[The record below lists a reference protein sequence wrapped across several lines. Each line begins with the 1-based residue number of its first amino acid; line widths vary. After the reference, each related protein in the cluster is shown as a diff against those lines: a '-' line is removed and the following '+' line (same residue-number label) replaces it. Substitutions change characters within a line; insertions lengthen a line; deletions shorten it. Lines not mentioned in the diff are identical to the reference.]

1 MVTTSSLETLLTSMT
16 KLLVFPPCLCSFSG
30 FSVSSELDPGPS
42 SYTFRGHYL
51 HRCASNTQISCSSLP
66 SLRTRNTT
74 SIHHGGLGIGG
85 LMSTSHP
92 IQIRQNPSSSFTWRS
107 GPGRRKEARLD
118 PSSAMGVGGWK
129 GGPAVGN
136 NTSSLVVE
144 SSLHI
149 TTVLRPQWHSLT

>member
-51 HRCASNTQISCSSLP
+51 HRCASNTQISSSSLP

-74 SIHHGGLGIGG
+74 SIHHGGHWRPHEHLSP
-85 LMSTSHP
+85 M
-92 IQIRQNPSSSFTWRS
+92 RQNPSSSFTWRS